1 MKTGKELEKQLSEI
15 GFDKATEALEALH
28 SQTPKDK
35 PITKEQAAEI
45 WAAASSYK
53 WRGFDVWWAEYQKE
67 QEKQTDSEPTPEPIP
82 YETNS

>member
-15 GFDKATEALEALH
+15 GFDKAIEALH

-53 WRGFDVWWAEYQKE
+53 WRGFDHWWDEYQKGL
-67 QEKQTDSEPTPEPIP
+67 EK
-82 YETNS
+82 